1 MLARASKLIQKMD
14 ENCLI
19 KTKHQRQIDWI
30 VDQMERLLKQVLVQR
45 RHLQAGK
52 VDGDDAILPQT
63 AIAQSEVCVFEEVKE
78 VISMPTFDALAAQ
91 DIKVVDDV
99 ELSADVLWQLHDFVT
114 SISTMYRDN
123 PFHNFQHASH
133 VTMSGESTE

>member
-1 MLARASKLIQKMD
+1 MLARASMLIQKMD

-19 KTKHQRQIDWI
+19 KTKHQRQVDWI

-45 RHLQAGK
+45 RHIQAAKGQL
-52 VDGDDAILPQT
+52 GDTIIPQA

-78 VISMPTFDALAAQ
+78 VIPMPTFDALAAL

-133 VTMSGESTE
+133 VTMSGE